1 MAFNYAVALTG
12 SIATGKS
19 TVAKI
24 FTSFGFTVIDA
35 DAIAHMLLDEQY
47 LKVVELFGK
56 TVREGNHINRKVL
69 GAIVFADVKKRKILE
84 DFLHPLIYTE
94 ILRVSTLEDKLKRPY
109 LIDIPLFFETNRYTI
124 EKSLVTYTP
133 EEEQLK
139 RLMKRDRVTEEVA
152 RARMSIQMDIEEK
165 KKKATYVV
173 DNSKSLE
180 YLKHECNR
188 IKEEILGDFK

>member
-109 LIDIPLFFETNRYTI
+109 LIDIPLFF
-124 EKSLVTYTP
+124 
-133 EEEQLK
+133 
-139 RLMKRDRVTEEVA
+139 
-152 RARMSIQMDIEEK
+152 
-165 KKKATYVV
+165 
-173 DNSKSLE
+173 
-180 YLKHECNR
+180 
-188 IKEEILGDFK
+188 